1 MKKSLII
8 AGIAALMLSST
19 MSYANTVT
27 DTNAPKKPECNCKCQ
42 KQKPPKMTR
51 QSLDDRLKLT
61 DDQKKQARE
70 IRMKGHEKIKPV
82 FEKMKAKH
90 EEIRTV
96 KQSNLSEEEKAK
108 KLTALKKDMSELKKQ
123 AREIRNENTKEFEAI
138 LTPEQ
143 KTEFEQI
150 KKEARDRHI
159 QMKKHRRGH
168 HPGFGPGQRPL
179 PPKTQPVQK

>member
-19 MSYANTVT
+19 MSYANTVNT
-27 DTNAPKKPECNCKCQ
+27 DTNTQPKPPCKCKCNQ
-42 KQKPPKMTR
+42 QKPPKMTR

-61 DDQKKQARE
+61 EDQKKQARE

-90 EEIRTV
+90 EEIKAV
-96 KQSNLSEEEKAK
+96 KESSLSQEEKEK
-108 KLTALKKDMSELKKQ
+108 KITALKKDMRELKKQ
-123 AREIRNENTKEFEAI
+123 ARDIRNENTKEFEAI

-143 KTEFEQI
+143 KAEFEKI
-150 KKEARDRHI
+150 KQEAKERHM
-159 QMKKHRRGH
+159 QMKKHKRPH
-168 HPGFGPGQRPL
+168 HPGFGPGPQQ
-179 PPKTQPVQK
+179 PKQQQK

>member
-8 AGIAALMLSST
+8 AGITALMLSST
-19 MSYANTVT
+19 MAFADTVSDKT
-27 DTNAPKKPECNCKCQ
+27 PQKAPCQCKCN

-51 QSLDDRLKLT
+51 QSLDDRLNLT
-61 DDQKKQARE
+61 EEQKKQARE

-90 EEIRTV
+90 EEIKTV
-96 KQSNLSEEEKAK
+96 KESNLSQEEKAK
-108 KLTALKKDMSELKKQ
+108 KLAVLKKDMRELKKE

-143 KTEFEQI
+143 KAEFEKI
-150 KKEARDRHI
+150 KQEARDRHI
-159 QMKKHRRGH
+159 KMKKQKRMYKHGA
-168 HPGFGPGQRPL
+168 PQ
-179 PPKTQPVQK
+179 KIQPVKK